1 MTMKST
7 LCALGLAAVASA
19 ALAGKPHDHGVAR
32 LDVAVEARGV
42 SLLLEVPLDSLVG
55 FEHEPRSDAERQQV
69 DLALTRLRA
78 GAALFRI
85 DPAAGCAMKS
95 MNLQSA
101 ALSLGG
107 EKIKD
112 GHAEVECSY
121 EFSCTNGG
129 RAGFV
134 EANLFEFFPRLQ
146 RVEVQTATRR
156 GQMKASLVRPVTRV
170 PLAR

>member
-1 MTMKST
+1 MKST
-7 LCALGLAAVASA
+7 LCALGLAALASV
-19 ALAGKPHDHGVAR
+19 ALAGKPHEHGVAR
-32 LDVAVEARGV
+32 LDVAAESRGM

-55 FEHEPRSDAERQQV
+55 FEHEPRTDAERQQI
-69 DLALTRLRA
+69 DLVLARLRA
-78 GAALFRI
+78 GAALFHI
-85 DPAAGCAMKS
+85 DPAAGCAVKS

-101 ALSLGG
+101 ALGLGG
-107 EKIKD
+107 EKITD
-112 GHAEVECSY
+112 GHAEVEASY
-121 EFSCTNGG
+121 EFSCTNGA

-156 GQMKASLVRPVTRV
+156 GQMKATLVRPVTRV

>member
-1 MTMKST
+1 MKST
-7 LCALGLAAVASA
+7 LCALGLVALA
-19 ALAGKPHDHGVAR
+19 GVAMAGKPHDHGVAR
-32 LDVAVEARGV
+32 LDVAAESRGL

-55 FEHEPRSDAERQQV
+55 FEHEPRTDAERQQI
-69 DLALTRLRA
+69 DLALARLRA

-85 DPAAGCAMKS
+85 DPAAGCAAKS

-101 ALSLGG
+101 ALGLGG

-112 GHAEVECSY
+112 GHAEVEATY
-121 EFSCTNGG
+121 DFSCKDGG

-156 GQMKASLVRPVTRV
+156 GQMKATLVRPVTRV

>member
-1 MTMKST
+1 MRST
-7 LCALGLAAVASA
+7 LCALGMAVLAGT
-19 ALAGKPHDHGVAR
+19 ALAGKPHEHGVAR

-55 FEHEPRSDAERQQV
+55 FEHEPRTDAERQQI
-69 DLALTRLRA
+69 DLALARLRS
-78 GAALFRI
+78 GPALFRI
-85 DPAAGCAMKS
+85 DPAAHCAAKS

-101 ALSLGG
+101 VLGLGG

-112 GHAEVECSY
+112 GHAEIEASY
-121 EFSCTNGG
+121 EFSCQDGA

-134 EANLFEFFPRLQ
+134 EASLFEFFPRLQ

-156 GQMKASLVRPVTRV
+156 GQMKATLVRPVIRV